1 MDKENENTKI
11 LGSDLEF
18 LEGDLAK
25 TTAPSNM
32 QELVKKTAIKK
43 TSSQL
48 SHEVKVYDPYCIY
61 EVGDLLYKEYNEPLI
76 VNSKGA
82 EPFEGTV
89 VLKVISKIPYES
101 FNCEMLEVDYT
112 GGGKFRKHIDYMK
125 KTQTQVL
132 LPSNLDGLAKTP
144 QILKRDEDPRLDE
157 LPMTEKDLKKLEK
170 NLEAALAK
178 SDKFF
183 TWNKLWHLTAKKV
196 DIADKKIKDMEKYFQ
211 ETKQSASTTELV
223 KHLFGLDDSNELFD
237 LHCLSLNHVLD
248 QKYKKNILF
257 VSPKDKG
264 KWLPKEILDSFLKD
278 LPLSPR
284 RAKLPKFE
292 DDQGFKSS
300 QTQQLPLKVYLTLR
314 EILSGGIKVPK
325 GLTRELSN
333 AREYI
338 FKEAETKKDYTVYF
352 YPSAGIFLG
361 LKEFYEEN
369 NVPQGASLTL
379 EKAEDGHF
387 KFWFKKSKRKLTVL
401 EVIYDPK
408 EDKFVTDNKEISTH
422 CLPHKI
428 IHIEADTLFKLF
440 SLYEQRDNMDLR
452 ELLILTFK
460 HFGLEGEALALHHL
474 RAFHLV
480 DVLKHTSQEDVEKTL
495 LLSPEFIQSEK
506 NAGIYLYT
514 EKVKTAEEVFP
525 EEAVAI
531 PLGEEEKLD
540 VEDLSAE
547 DLPEIGTVGEVEAF
561 VELQEVEEAEE
572 PVEVKPEV
580 EVSAP
585 LPLPKAPP
593 MEEPPQQRAEAAKKE
608 KAPKKKRQ
616 RLKLET
622 ERAPKRRKGEKKFIE
637 ERIELEESEME
648 ALIAV
653 KADTKAKPKRAEA
666 PPSRK
671 EVAAKEKKEEFKHVP
686 SEEPMVGIFGDMLKS
701 ALEKKKDDKDSE
713 EKEEKKTKPAAK
725 KSVKKSTKKST
736 KKPVKKPEKKP
747 EKKTETKK

>member
-11 LGSDLEF
+11 LASDLEF
-18 LEGDLAK
+18 LEEDLTK
-25 TTAPSNM
+25 MNTPFSL
-32 QELVKKTAIKK
+32 QELVKKIAIKK

-48 SHEVKVYDPYCIY
+48 SHDVKVYDPYCLY
-61 EVGDLLYKEYNEPLI
+61 EVGDFLYKEYKEPLI
-76 VNSKGA
+76 VSSKGA

-89 VLKVISKIPYES
+89 VLNVISKIPYES

-112 GGGKFRKHIDYMK
+112 GGGTFRKHIDYMK

-132 LPSNLDGLAKTP
+132 LPSNMDGLAKTP
-144 QILKRDEDPRLDE
+144 QILKREEDPRLDE
-157 LPMTEKDLKKLEK
+157 LPMTEKDLKKLQK

-183 TWNKLWHLTAKKV
+183 TWNKLWHLTTKQV
-196 DIADKKIKDMEKYFQ
+196 PITDKKIKEMEKYFK
-211 ETKQSASTTELV
+211 ETKQSASAAELV
-223 KHLFGLDDSNELFD
+223 KHLFGLDDSSELFD

-264 KWLPKEILDSFLKD
+264 KWLPKEILDSFLKN

-292 DDQGFKSS
+292 DDKGFKSS
-300 QTQQLPLKVYLTLR
+300 QAQKFPLKVYLTWR

-325 GLTRELSN
+325 GLTRELSD

-338 FKEAETKKDYTVYF
+338 FQDVETEKDHTVYF

-361 LKEFYEEN
+361 LKEFYDEN

-379 EKAEDGHF
+379 ERIEDGHF
-387 KFWFKKSKRKLTVL
+387 KFWLKKSKRKLTVL
-401 EVIYDPK
+401 EISYDPK
-408 EDKFVTDNKEISTH
+408 EDKFVTNNKEAATH

-428 IHIEADTLFKLF
+428 IHLETDTLLKLF
-440 SLYEQRDNMDLR
+440 ALYEQRDKMDLR
-452 ELLILTFK
+452 ELLILIFK
-460 HFGLEGEALALHHL
+460 HFGLEGEALSLHHL

-495 LLSPEFIQSEK
+495 ALSPEFIQSEK

-514 EKVKTAEEVFP
+514 EKVKAAEEALP
-525 EEAVAI
+525 EEAFAH
-531 PLGEEEKLD
+531 PGEEEELD
-540 VEDLSAE
+540 IDELSAE
-547 DLPEIGTVGEVEAF
+547 DLPEIGTVGEIEAF

-572 PVEVKPEV
+572 LIEVQPEA
-580 EVSAP
+580 EVSIP
-585 LPLPKAPP
+585 PLPKDPL
-593 MEEPPQQRAEAAKKE
+593 MEEPLPKQAEAAKKE
-608 KAPKKKRQ
+608 KVTKKKRQ
-616 RLKLET
+616 RLQLEA
-622 ERAPKRRKGEKKFIE
+622 ERTPKRRKGEKKFIE
-637 ERIELEESEME
+637 ERIELEESELE
-648 ALIAV
+648 ALFAI

-666 PPSRK
+666 PSPGK
-671 EVAAKEKKEEFKHVP
+671 EVPIKEKKEEFKHVP
-686 SEEPMVGIFGDMLKS
+686 SDEPMVGIFGDMLKS
-701 ALEKKKDDKDSE
+701 ALEKKKDDEGPE

-725 KSVKKSTKKST
+725 KPT
-736 KKPVKKPEKKP
+736 KKPIKKPEKKS
-747 EKKTETKK
+747 EKKK